1 MELGAWEW
9 FAIAIGIVAAIAVV
23 CLAGVLIKFLFG
35 NWIISKSLSAICS
48 IVAFICAFS
57 LNSDRSGNPAIWPTI
72 ICVTLAYLFAMGDI
86 IFEPDYGFEIF
97 DLSLDHIDFGWR
109 ETGGFLANLAGS
121 FGFTC
126 FLYFVVSM
134 IIPPILFI
142 IPVATF
148 ILNLVFVVKGWDDFF

>member
-9 FAIAIGIVAAIAVV
+9 FAIAIGIVAAVAVV

-57 LNSDRSGNPAIWPTI
+57 LTKDRIDNPAIWPMI
-72 ICVTLAYLFAMGDI
+72 ICTTLGYMFAMGDI

-97 DLSLDHIDFGWR
+97 DISLDHIDFGWR
-109 ETGGFLANLAGS
+109 ECGGFFANLAGS
-121 FGFTC
+121 FGITC

-134 IIPPILFI
+134 IFPPTLFI
-142 IPVATF
+142 IPVAIF
-148 ILNLVFVVKGWDDFF
+148 ILNLVFVIKSWGEIF